1 MTWSSLTS
9 APGCTLND
17 IFPGQQKI
25 LKSNPEDATGA
36 CEIRC
41 QPRLPAG

>member
-9 APGCTLND
+9 APGYTLND
-17 IFPGQQKI
+17 IFQQKI

-36 CEIRC
+36 CEICC
-41 QPRLPAG
+41 QPRLPAR